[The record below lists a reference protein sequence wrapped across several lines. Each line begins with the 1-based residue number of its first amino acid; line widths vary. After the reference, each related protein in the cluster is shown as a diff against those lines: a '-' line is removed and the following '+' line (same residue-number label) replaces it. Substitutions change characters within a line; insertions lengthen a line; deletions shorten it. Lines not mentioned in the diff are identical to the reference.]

1 MFLGKIRNRR
11 TSAEKDETD
20 KNASIAAQ
28 EERNYNKPYPKPT
41 RQYTKK
47 YTQREWN
54 RFKPA
59 QQEILTSRY
68 TVVLTDHQTRN
79 EKIKK
84 TAKKVNLKNFDKG
97 MKKFGSAQD
106 TFWKEWDKGFSDA
119 GMKSKRKT
127 TIYGEKSSDNNS
139 SKIYGNPSKKVKAK
153 TWKW

>member
-41 RQYTKK
+41 RRYVKK

-79 EKIKK
+79 EKIKRN
-84 TAKKVNLKNFDKG
+84 AKKVNLKNFDKG
-97 MKKFGSAQD
+97 MKKFSSAQNQ
-106 TFWKEWDKGFSDA
+106 FWSDWDKGFASS
-119 GMKSKRKT
+119 GMKKKAT
-127 TIYGEKSSDNNS
+127 VFGEQSNS
-139 SKIYGNPSKKVKAK
+139 SSIFGKPSSKKFKI
-153 TWKW
+153 